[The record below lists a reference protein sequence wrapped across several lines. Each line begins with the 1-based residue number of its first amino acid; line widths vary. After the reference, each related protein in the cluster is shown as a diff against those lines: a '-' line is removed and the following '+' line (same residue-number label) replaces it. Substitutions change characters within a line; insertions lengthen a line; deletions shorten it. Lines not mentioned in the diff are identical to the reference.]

1 MLSILNQ
8 LLTNGITHDPQELRA
23 KTKQLMKL
31 YASEHDTATEL
42 AEYVICCLDETEELP
57 DDYDEFFELAFQVM
71 SQPG

>member
-1 MLSILNQ
+1 M
-8 LLTNGITHDPQELRA
+8 TPELRA

-42 AEYVICCLDETEELP
+42 AEYVICCLDETEELAE

-71 SQPG
+71 SQPGE